1 MIVCSCN
8 VLSDAQV
15 RSAIASEAPR
25 LRMSRV
31 YASLGCTAQCGRC
44 VRTIKAMLEEISRLV
59 TPETCILKSPNFVEH
74 P

>member
-25 LRMSRV
+25 LRVSRV
-31 YASLGCTAQCGRC
+31 YASFGCTAQCGRC
-44 VRTIKAMLEEISRLV
+44 VRTIKDMLEEISRLV
-59 TPETCILKSPNFVEH
+59 TPEPRVSKGPNFR
-74 P
+74 